1 MRPALLLAVVVLL
14 AACDQ
19 RMVEQPNRRA
29 FEAAAELP
37 DNRVNQ
43 PPAPG
48 TVARDE
54 LPAALTLATRPPMTM
69 ALLDRGQKWFNI
81 ACSPCHGRTGAGDG
95 MIVQRGFPRPPSY
108 FEQRLL
114 NAPDAHFIDV
124 MTNGYGA
131 MYSYAERV
139 APADRWATVAYIR
152 ALQLS
157 RNAVV
162 AELPAELR
170 SRLEAQR

>member
-1 MRPALLLAVVVLL
+1 MRPALLLAVVLL

-19 RMVEQPNRRA
+19 RMVEQPNRRVYEPA
-29 FEAAAELP
+29 VELP
-37 DNRVNQ
+37 DHRVNQ

-54 LPAALTLATRPPMTM
+54 LPATLALATRPPMTM
-69 ALLDRGQKWFNI
+69 VLLERGQKWFNI
-81 ACSPCHGRTGAGDG
+81 ACSPCHGRTGTGDG

-108 FEQRLL
+108 FEERLL
-114 NAPDAHFIDV
+114 NAPDTHFIDV

-131 MYSYAERV
+131 MYSYAARV
-139 APADRWATVAYIR
+139 APADRWAIVAYIR

-157 RNAVV
+157 RHVAV
-162 AELPAELR
+162 AQLPEELR